1 MLRRFCARNEEHFKE
16 FIQLCAASPQNSFWL
31 VMMECFEEC
40 CTASEA
46 QQEESS
52 YEICI
57 EAINAVNSLVNIHI
71 NIQKN
76 VILLTLVEG
85 ND

>member
-1 MLRRFCARNEEHFKE
+1 
-16 FIQLCAASPQNSFWL
+16 
-31 VMMECFEEC
+31 MMECFEEC

-52 YEICI
+52 CEICI